1 MKAKYIVI
9 FFLSLL
15 SFVACDKEE
24 VVIPTTAPRTVLI
37 YFAGDNSLSGYV
49 SQNLRAIKEGI
60 EQDGLNNGNLLIYT
74 DKLNESPQLFQLKLE
89 ADTIRQIVLE
99 TYDSNQNSA
108 STQTLTQI
116 IDKVQKEYPADSYGL
131 VLWSHGTGWL
141 PSDIYSY
148 LRSFGQDGKNNF
160 MEINDLASALSKYHF
175 DFLLFDA
182 CYMSCTEV
190 AYAFRGCADYII
202 GSPTEILANGF
213 PYQSIMGDMF
223 KKEADVVG
231 IATKFYTYYQSEAG
245 TISVMKS
252 DELDELA
259 ATCRAIFHDKTESDL
274 FAVPA
279 SELQIMEYLT
289 PNYHA
294 LYDFDDYVSRLATEE
309 QYNAFK
315 RSMEKAVIYKATTPK
330 AVYAYPY
337 PYGSYLPVN
346 KYSGLSIYVP
356 QEALP
361 KLNEWYKDLEWY
373 KDVYQ

>member
-49 SQNLRAIKEGI
+49 SQTLRAIKEGI
-60 EQDGLNNGNLLIYT
+60 ERDGLNNGYLLIYSE
-74 DKLNESPQLFQLKLE
+74 KQNEAPQLFQLKLE

-108 STQTLTQI
+108 STETLTQI

-175 DFLLFDA
+175 DFILFDA
-182 CYMSCTEV
+182 CYMSCAEV

-213 PYQSIMGDMF
+213 QYKSLMGDMF
-223 KKEADVVG
+223 
-231 IATKFYTYYQSEAG
+231 
-245 TISVMKS
+245 SVMKS

-259 ATCRAIFHDKTESDL
+259 ATCRTLFHDKTERDL
-274 FAVPA
+274 FAVPV

>member
-1 MKAKYIVI
+1 
-9 FFLSLL
+9 
-15 SFVACDKEE
+15 
-24 VVIPTTAPRTVLI
+24 
-37 YFAGDNSLSGYV
+37 
-49 SQNLRAIKEGI
+49 
-60 EQDGLNNGNLLIYT
+60 
-74 DKLNESPQLFQLKLE
+74 
-89 ADTIRQIVLE
+89 
-99 TYDSNQNSA
+99 
-108 STQTLTQI
+108 
-116 IDKVQKEYPADSYGL
+116 
-131 VLWSHGTGWL
+131 
-141 PSDIYSY
+141 
-148 LRSFGQDGKNNF
+148 

-175 DFLLFDA
+175 DFILFDA
-182 CYMSCTEV
+182 CYMSCAEV

-259 ATCRAIFHDKTESDL
+259 ATCRTLFHDKTESDL
-274 FAVPA
+274 FAVPV

-346 KYSGLSIYVP
+346 KYSGLPIYVP

>member
-1 MKAKYIVI
+1 MRRGSLRFPGMRGLYYRLAHGDTGQW
-9 FFLSLL
+9 FPLSN
-15 SFVACDKEE
+15 DH
-24 VVIPTTAPRTVLI
+24 
-37 YFAGDNSLSGYV
+37 GGYV
-49 SQNLRAIKEGI
+49 
-60 EQDGLNNGNLLIYT
+60 
-74 DKLNESPQLFQLKLE
+74 
-89 ADTIRQIVLE
+89 
-99 TYDSNQNSA
+99 
-108 STQTLTQI
+108 
-116 IDKVQKEYPADSYGL
+116 QK
-131 VLWSHGTGWL
+131 
-141 PSDIYSY
+141 
-148 LRSFGQDGKNNF
+148 K
-160 MEINDLASALSKYHF
+160 
-175 DFLLFDA
+175 
-182 CYMSCTEV
+182 
-190 AYAFRGCADYII
+190 
-202 GSPTEILANGF
+202 
-213 PYQSIMGDMF
+213 
-223 KKEADVVG
+223 ADVVG

-259 ATCRAIFHDKTESDL
+259 ATCRTLFHDKTESDL
-274 FAVPA
+274 FAVPV

>member
-1 MKAKYIVI
+1 MIWPPLYRSII
-9 FFLSLL
+9 
-15 SFVACDKEE
+15 
-24 VVIPTTAPRTVLI
+24 LI
-37 YFAGDNSLSGYV
+37 
-49 SQNLRAIKEGI
+49 
-60 EQDGLNNGNLLIYT
+60 
-74 DKLNESPQLFQLKLE
+74 LFC
-89 ADTIRQIVLE
+89 
-99 TYDSNQNSA
+99 S
-108 STQTLTQI
+108 
-116 IDKVQKEYPADSYGL
+116 
-131 VLWSHGTGWL
+131 
-141 PSDIYSY
+141 
-148 LRSFGQDGKNNF
+148 
-160 MEINDLASALSKYHF
+160 
-175 DFLLFDA
+175 DA
-182 CYMSCTEV
+182 CYMSCAEV
-190 AYAFRGCADYII
+190 AYAFRECADYII

-259 ATCRAIFHDKTESDL
+259 ATCRTLFHDKTESDL
-274 FAVPA
+274 FAVPV

-315 RSMEKAVIYKATTPK
+315 RSMEKAVIYKATTLK

-373 KDVYQ
+373 KDVYND

>member
-1 MKAKYIVI
+1 
-9 FFLSLL
+9 
-15 SFVACDKEE
+15 
-24 VVIPTTAPRTVLI
+24 
-37 YFAGDNSLSGYV
+37 
-49 SQNLRAIKEGI
+49 
-60 EQDGLNNGNLLIYT
+60 
-74 DKLNESPQLFQLKLE
+74 
-89 ADTIRQIVLE
+89 
-99 TYDSNQNSA
+99 
-108 STQTLTQI
+108 
-116 IDKVQKEYPADSYGL
+116 
-131 VLWSHGTGWL
+131 
-141 PSDIYSY
+141 
-148 LRSFGQDGKNNF
+148 
-160 MEINDLASALSKYHF
+160 
-175 DFLLFDA
+175 
-182 CYMSCTEV
+182 MSCAEV

-259 ATCRAIFHDKTESDL
+259 ATCRTLFHDKTERDL
-274 FAVPA
+274 FAVPV

-346 KYSGLSIYVP
+346 KYSGLSIYIP

-373 KDVYQ
+373 KAVY

>member
-24 VVIPTTAPRTVLI
+24 IVIPTTAPRTVLI
-37 YFAGDNSLSGYV
+37 YFAGDNSLSEYV

-60 EQDGLNNGNLLIYT
+60 EQDGLNNGNLLLYT
-74 DKLNESPQLFQLKLE
+74 DKQNKAPQLFQLKLE

-108 STQTLTQI
+108 STETLTQI

-160 MEINDLASALSKYHF
+160 MEINNLASALSKYHF
-175 DFLLFDA
+175 DFILFDA
-182 CYMSCTEV
+182 CYMACAEV
-190 AYAFRGCADYII
+190 AYAFRGCTDYII

-223 KKEADVVG
+223 KKDADVAG
-231 IATKFYTYYQSEAG
+231 IASQFYNYYKDQAG

-259 ATCRAIFHDKTESDL
+259 ATCRAIFHDKTESEL

-279 SELQIMEYLT
+279 SELQMMEYLT

-294 LYDFDDYVSRLATEE
+294 LYDFDDYVSHLATAE
-309 QYNAFK
+309 QYDAFK
-315 RSMEKAVIYKATTPK
+315 QSMEKAVIYKATTPK
-330 AVYAYPY
+330 AVFAYPY
-337 PYGSYLPVN
+337 PSGTYLTVK

-356 QEALP
+356 QETLP

>member
-15 SFVACDKEE
+15 TFVACDKEE

-37 YFAGDNSLSGYV
+37 YFAGDNSLSNYV
-49 SQNLRAIKEGI
+49 SKNLSMIKEGI
-60 EQDGLNNGNLLIYT
+60 KQEGLNNGNLLIYT
-74 DKLNESPQLFQLKLE
+74 DQLNEAPKLFQLKLE
-89 ADTIRQIVLE
+89 ADTVRQIEIE
-99 TYDSNQNSA
+99 TYDTDQNSA
-108 STQTLTQI
+108 STETLTQI

-141 PSDIYSY
+141 PSDIYNY

-175 DFLLFDA
+175 DYLLFDA
-182 CYMSCTEV
+182 CYMSCAEV

-231 IATKFYTYYQSEAG
+231 IATEFYNYYKDAAG
-245 TISVMKS
+245 TVSVVKS
-252 DELDELA
+252 DELEDLA
-259 ATCRAIFHDKTESDL
+259 ASCRAIFHGKTESEL

-279 SELQIMEYLT
+279 KELQIMEYLT

-315 RSMEKAVIYKATTPK
+315 QSMEKAVIYKATTPK
-330 AVYAYPY
+330 SVYAY
-337 PYGSYLPVN
+337 GGGLYLTV
-346 KYSGLSIYVP
+346 KKFSGLSIYVP
-356 QEALP
+356 QETLP

-373 KDVYQ
+373 KGVYQ